1 MSSRLGFLGR
11 DDRFRRLL
19 TAVLATSDYEVVVFR
34 DAARLAASVAASPDD
49 LAALIVD
56 TTAMDLI
63 PAEILSV
70 VAAVPTIMISPG
82 AAEEDLEEEEERRG
96 ATAGSVARPITLG
109 RPLSIPRLLAALQ
122 DIGRG
127 GPTAS
132 PSPASARREV
142 IVVDDDESFRIY
154 VEEILRSRGYTVH
167 TAGDGVEALQVL
179 DAHPS
184 VTTFVVDLEMPR
196 MDGPTL
202 IGKLRERVGTP
213 SVLIMTGTQDIEL
226 RRWGTTNGYAFA
238 LVEKPFTSRTFL
250 RYFGGEPRRA

>member
-11 DDRFRRLL
+11 DERFRRLL

-34 DAARLAASVAASPDD
+34 DAARLAASIAASPDD

-63 PAEILSV
+63 PSEILSV

-82 AAEEDLEEEEERRG
+82 AVEEDSDEDDERETA
-96 ATAGSVARPITLG
+96 ATGVAARPITLG

-122 DIGRG
+122 GIGRG
-127 GPTAS
+127 GAGTAT
-132 PSPASARREV
+132 PAAPGREV

-167 TAGDGVEALQVL
+167 TACDGVEALQVL

-202 IGKLRERVGTP
+202 IGKLRERLGSP

-250 RYFGGEPRRA
+250 RYFGGEPRKA